1 MAQEK
6 YPEAQRQLFGPGF
19 EQRLR
24 ARSETADTIAKVSIP
39 GRGKQVFWGGTAFR
53 GAQSFRGGRFPTLSA
68 PQF

>member
-39 GRGKQVFWGGTAFR
+39 GRGKQVFWGERPLEEHNHFVEAD
-53 GAQSFRGGRFPTLSA
+53 FPH
-68 PQF
+68 